1 MASLNP
7 TAPVHNQRGG
17 SIQATL
23 VGLVDKRL
31 MYEQL
36 MHACRGIAGLTEQ
49 KLLHRESVYRA
60 APQGPSQ
67 GASTTRSS
75 YQLRVRLG
83 KTSTNESGTDKF
95 VQPMSLLCVGDPVP
109 FPANL
114 EKFLKSE
121 DGKRP
126 LPKPSIRR
134 VVEVD
139 VGHTCDEMLKLLGF
153 ETDFVFIRSGQQ
165 FFFGAQDR
173 CSVMI
178 SELHKLQS
186 SEANKTQTQ
195 QTPKLETDVQGN
207 PVDNIFLVEVLA
219 QSLDD
224 TMPSVE
230 AAVREVLYLADKLSP
245 FVTLN
250 TPDDTQPQLPGMV
263 GMPNRM

>member
-1 MASLNP
+1 MASLN
-7 TAPVHNQRGG
+7 TAAPVHNQRGG

-23 VGLVDKRL
+23 VGLVDKRPI
-31 MYEQL
+31 YEQL
-36 MHACRGIAGLTEQ
+36 MHACRGISGVLEQ

-60 APQGPSQ
+60 APQG
-67 GASTTRSS
+67 TTPTRTS

-83 KTSTNESGTDKF
+83 KTTANESGTEKF

-109 FPANL
+109 FPSNL

-121 DGKRP
+121 DGKRH

-173 CSVMI
+173 CTVMI
-178 SELHKLQS
+178 SELHKLQTS
-186 SEANKTQTQ
+186 DATKPQAQ
-195 QTPKLETDVQGN
+195 QTPKLETDMQGN

-250 TPDDTQPQLPGMV
+250 TPEDVQPQLPGMV